1 MKGAILNRLGE
12 EPAVVDDLP
21 APTRQG
27 DELLVR
33 VQASSVNPVDNAI
46 AGGML
51 EGMVPHEFPITLG
64 RDYAGVVEEVGSGAA
79 GLSEGDEVFG
89 FVPAMV
95 PKVHAGSWAELI
107 AVSGPTYAAKPSE
120 VETALAGAAPLAA
133 ITAMTGVDALELSEG
148 DAALIVGAA
157 GGVGSFAVQLAAA
170 AGATVIAPALPEDED
185 YLRDLGAT
193 EIVPR
198 DGDVVAA
205 VRDHHPDGVDAL
217 FDLVSYEPG
226 GFDGAL
232 KDGARVASSNS
243 AAGEGPGRTD
253 IMAAPEPGRLQSLA
267 QMLSAGELKVG
278 IQKTYGLDQAGEALQ
293 AASVEHTR
301 GKIALRVG

>member
-1 MKGAILNRLGE
+1 VKGAILNRLGE
-12 EPAVVDDLP
+12 EPGVVDDLP
-21 APTRQG
+21 APTPQG
-27 DELLVR
+27 DEVLVR

-46 AGGML
+46 VGGML

-64 RDYAGVVEEVGSGAA
+64 RDYAGVVEEVGSDAA
-79 GLSEGDEVFG
+79 GVSAGDEVFG

-107 AVSGPTYAAKPSE
+107 PVSGSTLAAKPSE
-120 VETALAGAAPLAA
+120 VETALAGVAPLAA
-133 ITAMTGVDALELSEG
+133 ITAMTGVDALELAEG
-148 DAALIVGAA
+148 DAVLIVGAA

-232 KDGARVASSNS
+232 KHRARVASSNS
-243 AAGEGPGRTD
+243 AAGEGPGRTN
-253 IMAAPEPGRLQSLA
+253 IMAAPEPDRLRSLA
-267 QMLSAGELKVG
+267 QMLAAGELKVS
-278 IQKTYGLDQAGEALQ
+278 IQKTYGLDQAAEALR
-293 AASVEHTR
+293 AVSVEHTR